1 MVDTLV
7 LGASAARHE
16 GSSPFRGT
24 IEKDL
29 EIIRVFFYWGTMGLA
44 VVTGVEIDVWDVSLP
59 SCELGCIKILRFC
72 HC

>member
-24 IEKDL
+24 KKDL
-29 EIIRVFFYWGTMGLA
+29 EVNPGLFY
-44 VVTGVEIDVWDVSLP
+44 VVKL
-59 SCELGCIKILRFC
+59 L
-72 HC
+72 